1 MHWFGMLVF
10 LLNSTHYTN
19 PSYTSYTRCKV
30 NIHTY
35 GQKPVRRY
43 DSLTTY
49 RNHCITFI
57 E

>member
-10 LLNSTHYTN
+10 LLNSTNYTK
-19 PSYTSYTRCKV
+19 PSYTSYTGCKV

-35 GQKPVRRY
+35 GQKPVIRY

-49 RNHCITFI
+49 RNHCVTFT